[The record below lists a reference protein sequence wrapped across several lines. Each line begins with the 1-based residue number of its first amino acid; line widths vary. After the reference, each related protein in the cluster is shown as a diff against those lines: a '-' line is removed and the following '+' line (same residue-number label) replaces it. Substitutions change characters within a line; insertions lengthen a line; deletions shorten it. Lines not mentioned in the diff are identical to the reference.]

1 LRKFD
6 PKRRLEELD
15 AVLSALS
22 HASRRHVLLVVQFRG
37 GTMTAGEIDERFQH
51 TWPTTSRHLR
61 VLERAGLLLYEKR
74 GRTRIYRVN
83 SEKLGVVREWL
94 EWFEASDPTTKT
106 LISTKKTATKKKPR
120 KSK

>member
-1 LRKFD
+1 LRKSD
-6 PKRRLEELD
+6 PKKRLEELD

-22 HASRRHVLLVVQFRG
+22 HPSRRHVLLVVQFRG

-61 VLERAGLLLYEKR
+61 VLERAGLLVHEKR

-83 SEKLGVVREWL
+83 SAKLEVVREWL
-94 EWFEASDPTTKT
+94 DWFSSSEPDEGSSSPV
-106 LISTKKTATKKKPR
+106 KKPKTKKKSR
-120 KSK
+120 RTK

>member
-1 LRKFD
+1 LRKSD
-6 PKRRLEELD
+6 PKKRLEELD

-22 HASRRHVLLVVQFRG
+22 HPSRRHVLLVVQFRG

-61 VLERAGLLLYEKR
+61 VLERAGLLVHEKR

-83 SEKLGVVREWL
+83 SAKLEVVREWL
-94 EWFEASDPTTKT
+94 DWFSSSEPDEGSSSPVKNPKTRKKSRRTK
-106 LISTKKTATKKKPR
+106 
-120 KSK
+120 

>member
-1 LRKFD
+1 M
-6 PKRRLEELD
+6 
-15 AVLSALS
+15 
-22 HASRRHVLLVVQFRG
+22 LLVVQFRG

-61 VLERAGLLLYEKR
+61 VLERAGLLLHEKR

-94 EWFEASDPTTKT
+94 EWFESSEPPAKT
-106 LISTKKTATKKKPR
+106 SVSAKKVTSKKKSR
-120 KSK
+120 TSK

>member
-1 LRKFD
+1 MRKFD
-6 PKRRLEELD
+6 PKKRLEELD

-61 VLERAGLLLYEKR
+61 VLERAGLLLHEKR

-94 EWFEASDPTTKT
+94 EWFESSKPTDKT
-106 LISTKKTATKKKPR
+106 LVPIKKSAAKKKPGR
-120 KSK
+120 SK